1 MTTLQETTETRR
13 KRLLWRASHRGT
25 RELDLLLGGFVRSR
39 LDSLSA
45 AEIDELETI
54 IGLPDPDLM
63 SWLLG
68 EMPVPPSY
76 ATPTLKALLTYRP

>member
-1 MTTLQETTETRR
+1 MTTPTETTETRR

-39 LDSLSA
+39 LDSFSA
-45 AEIDELETI
+45 AELDEIETI
-54 IGLPDPDLM
+54 IGLPDPELM
-63 SWLLG
+63 GWIMG
-68 EMPVPPSY
+68 EIPVPPLQ

>member
-25 RELDLLLGGFVRSR
+25 RELDTLLGGFVRSR
-39 LDSLSA
+39 LDSFSA
-45 AEIDELETI
+45 AELDELETLI
-54 IGLPDPDLM
+54 DLPDPELM

-68 EMPVPPSY
+68 EVPVPPPH

>member
-1 MTTLQETTETRR
+1 MTTPDETTETRR

-39 LDSLSA
+39 LDSFSTTEL
-45 AEIDELETI
+45 DQLETI
-54 IGLPDPDLM
+54 IGLPDPELM

-68 EMPVPPSY
+68 EKPVPPPQ
-76 ATPTLKALLTYRP
+76 ATPMLKALLTYRP